1 MRLRDAEET
10 GWEKDFKP
18 CSNNSN
24 GHVVSRRISMVPGD
38 WCFVDRDMR
47 SSGAH
52 MDESNFKSSMTDYR
66 NATKVTTQRAVAQG
80 YLVQNALQGTPSY
93 AVPSLKLEHLPACLF
108 NHTLQPFLC
117 YDGRR
122 QSSF

>member
-1 MRLRDAEET
+1 MWQIDSQVLGLNGRCLIDVGRNWQLDRHEVTRCRGDGLGES
-10 GWEKDFKP
+10 FKP

-66 NATKVTTQRAVAQG
+66 NATKITAQRAVAQG
-80 YLVQNALQGTPSY
+80 YLVQNTLQGTPSY
-93 AVPSLKLEHLPACLF
+93 H
-108 NHTLQPFLC
+108 
-117 YDGRR
+117 R
-122 QSSF
+122 

>member
-66 NATKVTTQRAVAQG
+66 NATKVTAQRGCRIRLPRTLSNVP
-80 YLVQNALQGTPSY
+80 LRTPY
-93 AVPSLKLEHLPACLF
+93 H
-108 NHTLQPFLC
+108 
-117 YDGRR
+117 R
-122 QSSF
+122 